1 MGRLI
6 DADFLISYIEE
17 ELALKYTGHLSDDVV
32 CGMISRQNEII
43 QFIKAQPT
51 AFNVEAVMKALEK
64 LEEKYMNNSEKAA
77 ELGIDYERHMI
88 YYGAKGNA
96 FAEAIDVVKG
106 GVKCF

>member
-32 CGMISRQNEII
+32 CGMILRQNEII

-51 AFNVEAVMKALEK
+51 ALDVDEVVNVVREA
-64 LEEKYMNNSEKAA
+64 
-77 ELGIDYERHMI
+77 
-88 YYGAKGNA
+88 GAKLCCNKSCNNNCDCCVVEDA
-96 FAEAIDVVKG
+96 LRDIIDAVRKG
-106 GVKCF
+106 GVK

>member
-51 AFNVEAVMKALEK
+51 AFDVEAVVKELEK
-64 LEEKYMNNSEKAA
+64 KSSFYHVAATYATEIGNIVEAEKRIFA
-77 ELGIDYERHMI
+77 I
-88 YYGAKGNA
+88 NA
-96 FAEAIDVVKG
+96 IQEAIEIVRRG
-106 GVKCF
+106 GVK

>member
-1 MGRLI
+1 MSRLI

-51 AFNVEAVMKALEK
+51 AFNVEAVV
-64 LEEKYMNNSEKAA
+64 
-77 ELGIDYERHMI
+77 
-88 YYGAKGNA
+88 
-96 FAEAIDVVKG
+96 DVVKEEGANLCANKCCNNNCDCCVVDDALRTIIDAIRKG
-106 GVKCF
+106 GVK

>member
-51 AFNVEAVMKALEK
+51 FDIEAVVKELEDVSTEIFGHTKNLSLDKAIE
-64 LEEKYMNNSEKAA
+64 
-77 ELGIDYERHMI
+77 IVR
-88 YYGAKGNA
+88 
-96 FAEAIDVVKG
+96 KG
-106 GVKCF
+106 GVNHA

>member
-17 ELALKYTGHLSDDVV
+17 ELALKYTGHLSNDVV

-51 AFNVEAVMKALEK
+51 ALDVEAVVEELEAQK
-64 LEEKYMNNSEKAA
+64 MLAKINFTDFN
-77 ELGIDYERHMI
+77 ERFDIGM
-88 YYGAKGNA
+88 YQA
-96 FAEAIDVVKG
+96 FKEAIEIIMKG
-106 GVKCF
+106 GVK

>member
-51 AFNVEAVMKALEK
+51 AFNVEEVVEK
-64 LEEKYMNNSEKAA
+64 LEE
-77 ELGIDYERHMI
+77 L
-88 YYGAKGNA
+88 KGQA
-96 FAEAIDVVKG
+96 FLTLANTDHAVFDFAYNQVLAYLDRAIEILKG
-106 GVKCF
+106 GVK